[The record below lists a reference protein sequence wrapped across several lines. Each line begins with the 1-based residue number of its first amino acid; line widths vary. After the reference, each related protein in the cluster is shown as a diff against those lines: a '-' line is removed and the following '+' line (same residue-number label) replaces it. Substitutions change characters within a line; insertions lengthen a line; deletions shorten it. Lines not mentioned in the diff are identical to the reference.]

1 MFLSRSVPTAVQQA
15 RKKSLFVMDHSPRI
29 GIPPLLRNLF
39 HFASASLCL
48 FQNLSR
54 LLSFYSRAISSL
66 SRWSSSLSFQS
77 SKLTTFVKRIYHNR
91 KKAKRVAECT
101 PSGKMGSPETP
112 FLKEAKRLW
121 RLLHPFFPSAGAD
134 REAANP

>member
-48 FQNLSR
+48 FHNLSR
-54 LLSFYSRAISSL
+54 WSSSKPSPFIFYSRAI
-66 SRWSSSLSFQS
+66 SSLSFQS